1 MFLGITDEA
10 KSKLFDMFYSAKTN
24 AADGKRG
31 MGLGLALCKSIINAH
46 GGELTVADN
55 KPQGTIFQFNL
66 KVEEVRL

>member
-1 MFLGITDEA
+1 MCIRDR
-10 KSKLFDMFYSAKTN
+10 TN

>member
-1 MFLGITDEA
+1 
-10 KSKLFDMFYSAKTN
+10 MFYSSRTN
-24 AADGKRG
+24 ADDGRRG

-66 KVEEVRL
+66 NVEEVRI